1 MVWWASVFLF
11 HNNARGG
18 LELSSLDTRSGGP
31 GSSLWKFIKLL
42 GRALSHPLLFKVP
55 AIYLGNLLEFYRP
68 RGIELQTP
76 PGEWSYNIPHCSMS
90 RYIASSFLPFR
101 PVYHE
106 IAPSNRTTSTRLYQ
120 CTREALAAINHQICK
135 IFTFIRRRLDEYT
148 VFTIDMT
155 CSS

>member
-1 MVWWASVFLF
+1 MHEVAWSSARWTPDREVLVPVF
-11 HNNARGG
+11 
-18 LELSSLDTRSGGP
+18 ERS
-31 GSSLWKFIKLL
+31 FELL
-42 GRALSHPLLFKVP
+42 GRALSNPLLFKVP

-90 RYIASSFLPFR
+90 RYIASSSQPFR
-101 PVYHE
+101 PVYDE
-106 IAPSNRTTSTRLYQ
+106 VAPSNRTTSTRLYR